1 MAGRADSFPTVTV
14 ILRGYSYESCRCV
27 AQGMVGSKLRSIEV
41 AMNTPG
47 APEII
52 DKLSNEFG
60 NEILVGA
67 GTVTTPQ
74 RARSAIEAG
83 SKVLLSPICFSDELF
98 AIAKEAHVLSV
109 PAAFS
114 PSEICEMLEK
124 GADIVKVFPASRL
137 GAQYFSDIQAPLGP
151 MPLMAVGGITT
162 DNAQEYLSAGASFV
176 GIGSGI
182 FRRQD
187 ILDGNIAAIQAQIAQ
202 FEARIRW

>member
-52 DKLSNEFG
+52 NKLSNEFG

-83 SKVLLSPICFSDELF
+83 SKFLLSPICFSDELF

-137 GAQYFSDIQAPLGP
+137 RS
-151 MPLMAVGGITT
+151 AVFFGYPSPAWPHAAHGSRRHHHRQRPRIPKRRRILCRYRLRHLPPPGHFGRKHRSNT
-162 DNAQEYLSAGASFV
+162 SANRTV
-176 GIGSGI
+176 
-182 FRRQD
+182 
-187 ILDGNIAAIQAQIAQ
+187 
-202 FEARIRW
+202 